1 MRGQKKIRHIM
12 AMLALTG
19 LLSGCSIG
27 QKEIVF
33 TTGLSNRELF
43 KIDHKSCTISDGKLY
58 LMNYQNIYGTAYGV
72 DLWKNDTCRKELETY
87 IKNLAVSELARVT
100 CMDLLAEKRN
110 LTLSKGETK
119 KLEKAAEEYY
129 DSLTKE
135 EKNYSGATKS
145 SVETLYHNY
154 ALAKKAY
161 SSLTESVDD
170 EVSDSEARVM
180 KLQQIHVKKKAEA
193 DEIAKKLAAGND
205 FVGIASNYNKAGEI
219 EQTVSRGEL
228 PKKVEKAAFALEDGE
243 VSAMIHADEGYY
255 FIKCINKFE
264 EELTDINK
272 KKIVAERETQ
282 AFQSEYN
289 GLIERVHSIL
299 NDDVWNDVE
308 IKQDAGIQ
316 TDSFFT
322 IYEKYFQEEK

>member
-1 MRGQKKIRHIM
+1 
-12 AMLALTG
+12 MLVLAG
-19 LLSGCSIG
+19 VLSGCSIG

-43 KIDHKSCTISDGKLY
+43 KIDSKSCTVSDGKVY

-72 DLWKNDTCRKELETY
+72 DLWKNDTCREELETY
-87 IKNLAVSELARVT
+87 VKNLAVSELAQVI
-100 CMDLLAEKRN
+100 CMDFLAEKRN
-110 LTLSKGETK
+110 LALSQEEES
-119 KLEKAAEEYY
+119 KLAKAAEEYY

-145 SVETLYHNY
+145 SIETLYHNY
-154 ALAKKAY
+154 VLAKKAY

-180 KLQQIHVKKKAEA
+180 KLQQIHVKKKAQA
-193 DEIAKKLAAGND
+193 RDIAKKLEAGND

-228 PKKVEKAAFALEDGE
+228 PKGVEDVAFALEDGE
-243 VSAMIHADEGYY
+243 VSEMIRVDEGYY

-272 KKIVAERETQ
+272 KKIVAEREAQ

-289 GLIERVHSIL
+289 GLVERVHSTL
-299 NDDVWNDVE
+299 NDDIWDNVE
-308 IKQDAGIQ
+308 IQLDDDIK

-322 IYEKYFQEEK
+322 IYEKYFQEE